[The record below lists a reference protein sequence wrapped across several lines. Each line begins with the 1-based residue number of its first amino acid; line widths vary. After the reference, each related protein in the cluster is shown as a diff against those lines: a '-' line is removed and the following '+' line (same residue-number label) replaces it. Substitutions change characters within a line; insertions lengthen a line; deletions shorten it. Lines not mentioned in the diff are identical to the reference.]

1 MEEFNQEPKPN
12 QKVPIHHAESL
23 PSTDSNVDLKPYIRA
38 LLNPSMDEV
47 KKMANESNWVF
58 LDIGCGNP
66 PRLSVDPKND
76 LVIACEPTLEVGLD
90 QSTILMR
97 KPAVSIDNDPKK
109 LVVFKDY
116 VERIA
121 SRLSS
126 NRIYPDILTCVAPN
140 PKDIIMDEI
149 FNDETSILIDPNNK
163 LQIFILALER
173 TGQTNEGQSYL
184 DEAQGVIYNWMENNR
199 FREYVGDSGSLRNVE
214 DKKISHATS
223 RFHPNSADLREER
236 EILVFFRN
244 SSTANSSTRK

>member
-1 MEEFNQEPKPN
+1 MEKANQESIINK
-12 QKVPIHHAESL
+12 QPIHHSESL
-23 PSTDSNVDLKPYIRA
+23 PPTDSNVDLKPYVRA

-76 LVIACEPTLEVGLD
+76 LVISCEPTLEVRYD

-97 KPAVSIDNDPKK
+97 KPAVKIDNDPK

-116 VERIA
+116 VERVA
-121 SRLSS
+121 SSLSS

-140 PKDIIMDEI
+140 PNDVAMGEI
-149 FNDETSILIDPNNK
+149 FNDEAALLIDPKNK

-173 TGQTNEGQSYL
+173 TGQTNEGQSHL
-184 DEAQGVIYNWMENNR
+184 DEAQGVIYNWMENNG
-199 FREYVGDSGSLRNVE
+199 FREYVGDPENLKDVD
-214 DKKISHATS
+214 DKKINHAKS

-244 SSTANSSTRK
+244 SSAANSSARK